1 MILRDQKIELEQAKI
16 GREEAPRK
24 VDQLP
29 LGREEI
35 QRKIDQLQLL
45 LGKI

>member
-16 GREEAPRK
+16 GREEAPRTK
-24 VDQLP
+24 NQIQLEM
-29 LGREEI
+29 EEM
-35 QRKIDQLQLL
+35 QRKIDQLRLQ